1 MKKKKAGTG
10 RSKKLKA
17 GKSLK
22 KTQTLINP
30 QPLPPSAR
38 F

>member
-1 MKKKKAGTG
+1 MKKKKAGAG
-10 RSKKLKA
+10 RAKKLKA

-22 KTQTLINP
+22 KTQTLVNP
-30 QPLPPSAR
+30 QPLPPGAR